1 MHSQSSYESSS
12 SSFAA
17 SSPRSYEPEEPK
29 EPCRVVCIAQPPSL
43 GTSGTVMARRAA
55 WRVVAKA

>member
-1 MHSQSSYESSS
+1 
-12 SSFAA
+12 
-17 SSPRSYEPEEPK
+17 
-29 EPCRVVCIAQPPSL
+29 VCIAQPPSL